1 MNEPAED
8 VSPSD
13 SRASYSFRRGGVIRR
28 SKVDAPMRP
37 GPVVVLGVRVQDVL
51 QVAPAEDQHVVE
63 AFSSNGADPTLRE
76 RVCPGCPDGRLHDA
90 EALGTE
96 DLVERPGELGV
107 SVPDEELLLIEA
119 SGDRQ
124 VRACWVTQAESG
136 FLVTPARC
144 TRLVE
149 SSMKNRT

>member
-1 MNEPAED
+1 
-8 VSPSD
+8 
-13 SRASYSFRRGGVIRR
+13 
-28 SKVDAPMRP
+28 MRP

-51 QVAPAEDQHVVE
+51 QVTPAEDQHLVE
-63 AFSSNGADPTLRE
+63 ALSSNGADPTLRE

-107 SVPDEELLLIEA
+107 PVPDEELVLIEA

-124 VRACWVTQAESG
+124 IPGLLGNPGRVGSARGADDVN
-136 FLVTPARC
+136 TPRGE
-144 TRLVE
+144 LDEEQDVE
-149 SSMKNRT
+149 GLKHDGDTGLELR